1 MWSLRE
7 EVTSREDCSSLAA
20 VSDGIL
26 IPNPPSR
33 AGRAKTAHS
42 RSLGGG
48 LPVSAGSRSDL
59 SISSRGDSRWPML
72 GVAWGPATAVVSFM
86 SLRRLLN
93 LQKVLN
99 LDQSKTTNSY
109 RSSQSCRHRN
119 RKSII
124 RVHVHFYLQRNFC

>member
-20 VSDGIL
+20 VSDEIL
-26 IPNPPSR
+26 IPNPTSR
-33 AGRAKTAHS
+33 AGRAKRAHS

-48 LPVSAGSRSDL
+48 LPVSARSTSDL

-72 GVAWGPATAVVSFM
+72 GVAWEPATTVLSFM
-86 SLRRLLN
+86 SLQRLLN

-99 LDQSKTTNSY
+99 LDQSKTQPTATD
-109 RSSQSCRHRN
+109 
-119 RKSII
+119 
-124 RVHVHFYLQRNFC
+124 LQDNAEYTLRDILYI

>member
-26 IPNPPSR
+26 IPSPPSR
-33 AGRAKTAHS
+33 AGRAKRTHS

-48 LPVSAGSRSDL
+48 VPVSARSRSDL
-59 SISSRGDSRWPML
+59 SISSRGDSRWPLL
-72 GVAWGPATAVVSFM
+72 GVAWGPATTVLSFM
-86 SLRRLLN
+86 SLQRLLN

-99 LDQSKTTNSY
+99 LDQSKTQPTATD
-109 RSSQSCRHRN
+109 
-119 RKSII
+119 
-124 RVHVHFYLQRNFC
+124 LQDNAEYTRTLRDIYI